1 VKRIPARTLL
11 APVLTAVL
19 ATCGGERPPL
29 EPEQELPAS
38 VLPGAALKADKED
51 KGGERG
57 PHGKIRCSTRQVD
70 GVEMARVEQEIAAR
84 KPGGGGG
91 GGGTGG
97 TGGGAVTGGT
107 ISVYVH
113 VINQGAGVAN
123 GDLTDGMVADQVAV
137 LNGAYAGTGWQFEVA
152 GVDRTTNAAWYNG
165 CSGGATEAAMKA
177 TLRQGTAD
185 DLNVYT
191 CNPGNGLLGWATF
204 PNSYTS
210 APWNDGVV
218 VLHSTVPG
226 GAAAPYNLGD
236 TLTHEVGHWMG
247 LYHTFQGGCSKNG
260 DLVADT
266 TPERSAAYGCPV
278 GRDTCPSPGLD
289 PIANFMDYTDD
300 ACMFE
305 FSAGQ
310 DARMDA
316 VFSTYRL
323 GQ

>member
-1 VKRIPARTLL
+1 MKRLPARALLVPMLL
-11 APVLTAVL
+11 AAL
-19 ATCGGERPPL
+19 ATCGDDRPPFD
-29 EPEQELPAS
+29 PDQGPPAGP
-38 VLPGAALKADKED
+38 LAGAALKED
-51 KGGERG
+51 RGGERG

-70 GVEMARVEQEIAAR
+70 DVEMGRVEQEIAAR

-91 GGGTGG
+91 GTGGTGG
-97 TGGGAVTGGT
+97 GGGGAVTGGT

-123 GDLTDGMVADQVAV
+123 GDLTDGMVVDQVAV
-137 LNGAYAGTGWQFEVA
+137 LNGAFAGTGWQFELA
-152 GVDRTTNAAWYNG
+152 GVDRTTNATWYNG
-165 CSGGATEAAMKA
+165 CSGSATEAAMKA

-185 DLNVYT
+185 DLNIYT

-218 VLHSTVPG
+218 ILHTTVPG

-247 LYHTFQGGCSKNG
+247 LYHTFQGGCNKNG

-266 TPERSAAYGCPV
+266 SAERSAAYGCPA
-278 GRDTCPSPGLD
+278 GRDSCPGAVGVD
-289 PIANFMDYTDD
+289 PITNFMDYTDD

-310 DARMDA
+310 DSRMDA

-323 GQ
+323 GK